1 MAQIFANGLVTSA
14 VYTILA
20 LGFGLIYFTTKN
32 FHLAHG
38 AVFASGAYL
47 GWWLVVRAGLS
58 LPIALVV
65 APLGAALVGL
75 AIEWSIYR
83 PLVNRRASPE
93 VILIASLAAYIV
105 VVNVIAMF
113 AGNEVQL
120 LRAGASTTWEVAGAR
135 ITTIQVLQLASA
147 LSVSLGLAA
156 VLKWTRVG
164 HLWRAIGDS
173 PELVSLTGW
182 NVGLHRFGVFASGSA
197 LAGFAGV
204 LVALDVGAEPHMGFA
219 AVLAAVTACIVGGL
233 GRYMA
238 PILGAVLL
246 GIAESVVVAVL
257 ASRWRSAVTLS
268 LLILFLVVRPL
279 GLLGRPLRGEE
290 R

>member
-1 MAQIFANGLVTSA
+1 MAQIFANGLVTSS
-14 VYTILA
+14 VYIIVA
-20 LGFGLIYFTTKN
+20 LGFSLIYFTTKN

-47 GWWLVVRAGLS
+47 GWWLFVRMGFS
-58 LPIALVV
+58 LPIVLVV

-83 PLVNRRASPE
+83 PLERRRASPE
-93 VILIASLAAYIV
+93 VVLIASLSAYIV
-105 VVNVIAMF
+105 VVNVIAML
-113 AGNEVQL
+113 AGNEVRL
-120 LRAGASTTWEVAGAR
+120 LRTGAATAWEVAGAR
-135 ITTIQVLQLASA
+135 VTPIQVLQLVSA
-147 LSVSLGLAA
+147 LAVALGLTA
-156 VLKWTRVG
+156 VLRWSRVG
-164 HLWRAIGDS
+164 YIWRAIGDS
-173 PELVSLTGW
+173 PELVSLMGW
-182 NVGLHRFGVFASGSA
+182 DVGLHRLGVFASGSA

-246 GIAESVVVAVL
+246 GLAESAAVAVL
-257 ASRWRSAVTLS
+257 ASRWKSAVTLS
-268 LLILFLVVRPL
+268 LLVLFLVVRPL